1 MPKGRHEQFV
11 NAVSSFMESIERPDY
26 ELVLLTKNKTCRDH
40 TYHLELPHR
49 TEMYRIDTHNP
60 AQDNEVGYVD
70 NPRITTQELDKSVAD
85 FFSPHFLKIGDLIMS
100 YVDVEA
106 YTGETKPDC
115 DIYVINVAYYK
126 SHLPFPVKLTKMQQL
141 EKENRELKNTCTA
154 YFDGIVSY
162 QNQLEA
168 ARHSV
173 ESIRRRMRIDRRTTK
188 EKYVGLMEKM
198 REKLVGYYK
207 DTNQQEDCPVCY
219 ETIEVSKLKIP
230 ACCHYIC
237 TSCAD
242 RCSPQQCPLCRVEFA

>member
-1 MPKGRHEQFV
+1 MPKSRHEQFEKAWEDFMQTI
-11 NAVSSFMESIERPDY
+11 NRAHYNLVS
-26 ELVLLTKNKTCRDH
+26 LTKNKTCRDH
-40 TYHLELPHR
+40 TYHLELSHR
-49 TEMYRIDTHNP
+49 TELFRIDTHNP

-106 YTGETKPDC
+106 YTGETNPDC

-126 SHLPFPVKLTKMQQL
+126 SHLPFPVKLTRIQQL
-141 EKENRELKNTCTA
+141 QKKNL
-154 YFDGIVSY
+154 
-162 QNQLEA
+162 QLERKVESLEEILESTIQQLDA
-168 ARHSV
+168 ARHSA
-173 ESIRRRMRIDRRTTK
+173 ESTRRRMRIDRRETK
-188 EKYVGLMEKM
+188 EKYVRLMEKM
-198 REKLVGYYK
+198 REKLAGYYK
-207 DTNQQEDCPVCY
+207 DMNQQEDCPVCY
-219 ETIEVSKLKIP
+219 ETIDITKLKIP